1 MTLSLRDGRTPVT
14 AAVLTEVGRLD
25 VDTVWIDAP
34 EPSEVRVRP
43 AFVGVCH
50 SDLHY
55 VDGVHATDLPEIL
68 GHEAAGGVEAVG
80 ANVTTVRPGDHVVTS
95 LTMYCGTCRYCVT
108 GRLQL
113 CEGRG
118 ALRARTRPAVLNAEG
133 RSVGTMGGVGGFAEA
148 LLIHQNGV
156 ARIDPQLPLD
166 AASLLGCAV
175 LTGVG
180 AVTRS
185 AQVPVGA
192 SVAVIGCGGI
202 GVAAVQGAV
211 LSGASMIV
219 AIDPSAERREW
230 ARRFGATH
238 TLDGGPDVVD
248 EVRGLC
254 ASGVDYS
261 FEAVGRQSTAES
273 AFAMLA
279 PGGTCTVLGM
289 IPDDTPIRVPASG
302 LYFGERRLHG
312 AFIGSS
318 RFPVDIPQLSA
329 LHRSSRLALTEMITD
344 RVPLADIERA
354 MAMVRQGCGLRTVIA
369 V

>member
-1 MTLSLRDGRTPVT
+1 VSPGVRDGRTPVT

-55 VDGVHATDLPEIL
+55 LDGVHATDLPEIL
-68 GHEAAGGVEAVG
+68 GHEAAGVVEAVG
-80 ANVTTVRPGDHVVTS
+80 VNVTTLRPEDHVVTS
-95 LTMYCGTCRYCVT
+95 LTMYCGTCRYCIT
-108 GRLQL
+108 GRMQL
-113 CEGRG
+113 CENRA
-118 ALRARTRPAVLNAEG
+118 ALRARTRPAVLNAQG
-133 RSVGTMGGVGGFAEA
+133 RPVGTMGGVGGFAEA

-175 LTGVG
+175 LTGIG

-185 AQVPVGA
+185 ARVPVGA

-202 GVAAVQGAV
+202 GVAAIQGAV
-211 LSGASMIV
+211 LSGAAMIV
-219 AIDPSAERREW
+219 AVDPSAERREW

-238 TLDGGPDVVD
+238 TLDGGPDIVD
-248 EVRGLC
+248 EVRDLC
-254 ASGVDYS
+254 APGVDYS
-261 FEAVGRQSTAES
+261 FEAVGQQATAES
-273 AFAMLA
+273 AFGMLA

-329 LHRSSRLALTEMITD
+329 LHRSGRLALTEMISD

-354 MAMVRQGCGLRTVIA
+354 MTMVRQGRGLRTVIA